1 MPHIMLADHG
11 LQPNILSNSSKEAP
25 IPTTLPKEATSWGA
39 AFFFLSHISYVK
51 KNLLHKYGFEL

>member
-1 MPHIMLADHG
+1 MLADHG

-39 AFFFLSHISYVK
+39 AFFFSLAYLLRK
-51 KNLLHKYGFEL
+51 KKSPA